1 MPYLNLKLSTSPSAA
16 LRAQAVAVLTDLT
29 ATILG
34 KKRELTAIVVEHLA
48 PASWSIGARTLAELG
63 QASFYLDIKITE
75 GTNTKAEKARYVAE
89 VFRALEGL
97 FGPVHP
103 ASYVVIE
110 DVRADSW
117 GYQGATQEFR
127 AIRGQLA

>member
-29 ATILG
+29 AAILG
-34 KKRELTAIVVEHLA
+34 KKRELTAIVVEHVA
-48 PASWSIGARTLAELG
+48 PGDWSIGARTLADLG

-97 FGPVHP
+97 LGAIHP
-103 ASYVVIE
+103 ASYIVVA

-127 AIRGQLA
+127 AISSQLS